1 MTSATQSMP
10 PAPALNWTPQA
21 KPARVQDAAQQF
33 EALMIGQM
41 LRSVREA
48 AQDQDS
54 DSSGETMMDL
64 ADQQL
69 SQLLARNG
77 GMGLA
82 QMIVKGLNT
91 EVTNH
96 EDRLERTEPNA
107 IAPTDGASKSGNH

>member
-1 MTSATQSMP
+1 MTNPTLSA
-10 PAPALNWTPQA
+10 APAAALDWIPQA
-21 KPARVQDAAQQF
+21 KPSKIQDAASQF

-48 AQDQDS
+48 AQDDDS

-69 SQLLARNG
+69 SQLLAQNG

-82 QMIVKGLNT
+82 QMIVKGLNM
-91 EVTNH
+91 EETNH
-96 EDRLERTEPNA
+96 EDRYQRIEPDPVARTGS
-107 IAPTDGASKSGNH
+107 TH

>member
-1 MTSATQSMP
+1 MINPTASAAS
-10 PAPALNWTPQA
+10 APALNWTPPT
-21 KPARVQDAAQQF
+21 KPSKILDAAQQF

-96 EDRLERTEPNA
+96 EDRPERTQPDP
-107 IAPTDGASKSGNH
+107 IAPTGGGNQSGSR

>member
-1 MTSATQSMP
+1 MINPTVSTASA
-10 PAPALNWTPQA
+10 AALNWTPQA
-21 KPARVQDAAQQF
+21 MPSKIQGAAQQF

-69 SQLLARNG
+69 SQMLARNG
-77 GMGLA
+77 GLGLA
-82 QMIVKGLNT
+82 QMIVKGLKT
-91 EVTNH
+91 EEIN
-96 EDRLERTEPNA
+96 P
-107 IAPTDGASKSGNH
+107 